1 MSGQPEVA
9 VGMSSCGIA
18 AGARV
23 VFDTLQKDVAARALP
38 YAVVATGC
46 IGACHAE
53 PLVEIRQADGTKLLY
68 GNVDEAKAHAI
79 VEGLLAGTPVTA
91 MLIPADYPYLARQKR
106 IVLAN
111 CGVIDPE
118 SIDQYI
124 AHDGYVALRKVLTGM
139 SPEAVIEQVSASGLR
154 GRGGAGFPTG
164 MKWTF
169 ARKAKSTTGKKYI
182 ICNADEGDPGAFM
195 DRSVLEGDPHAVL
208 EGMLIGAF
216 AIGSDEGYVYV
227 RAEYPLA
234 IKRLQ
239 IALRQMEEK
248 NLLGNR
254 ILGTDFSFSLHIKE
268 GAGAFV
274 CGEETALMGSIEGKR
289 GMPRLRP
296 PFPAER
302 GLWGSPSNI
311 NNVETFANVP
321 SIIRMG
327 GLEYAKIGTEK
338 SRGTKVFALA
348 GKIKRGGM
356 IEVPM
361 GISLREVIFD
371 IGGGIMGDKKF
382 KAVQMGGP
390 SGGCVPE
397 SLADVLVDYD
407 SLTATGAIMG
417 SGGMVVMDESTCM
430 VDVARYFLTF
440 IQSESCGKCT
450 FCRIG
455 TKRMLEILTRITEGR
470 GEEKDIAE
478 LEELAGKIRISSL
491 CALGQT
497 APNPVLTTLRYFR
510 AEYDEHIRNKRCP
523 AKKCK
528 ALITYNV
535 VAESVHGLH
544 ALRARLSHEG
554 RARRAE
560 EAAPHRPGHL
570 HPVRSL
576 LRGVPV
582 QRDRDHHGSAGLC
595 AREGRRRGTPWNW
608 RRRRGKD

>member
-1 MSGQPEVA
+1 
-9 VGMSSCGIA
+9 MSSCGIA

-23 VFDTLQKDVAARALP
+23 VFEHLTRDVAAQRLP
-38 YAVVATGC
+38 WAVVATGC

-53 PLVEIRQADGTKLLY
+53 PLVEVRQADGRSFLY
-68 GNVDEAKAHAI
+68 GNVDEAKVQSIITSHLQ
-79 VEGLLAGTPVTA
+79 GGTPVDEL
-91 MLIPADYPYLARQKR
+91 LIPADYPYLAKQKR
-106 IVLAN
+106 IVLAH
-111 CGVIDPE
+111 CGLIDPE
-118 SIDQYI
+118 SIDEYL
-124 AHDGYVALRKVLTGM
+124 AHDGYAALKKVLTTM
-139 SPEAVIEQVSASGLR
+139 TPEAVIEQVKLSGLR

-169 ARKAKSTTGKKYI
+169 ARDAKSTTGKKYV

-208 EGMLIGAF
+208 EGMLICAY

-234 IKRLQ
+234 ITRLQ
-239 IALRQMEEK
+239 IALRHMEAH
-248 NLLGNR
+248 NLLGKN
-254 ILGTDFSFSLHIKE
+254 ILGTPFSFTIHIKE

-289 GMPRLRP
+289 GMPRLRH
-296 PFPAER
+296 PFPAAR
-302 GLWGSPSNI
+302 GLWDSPSNI
-311 NNVETFANVP
+311 NNVETYANVTP
-321 SIIRMG
+321 IIRMG
-327 GLEYAKIGTEK
+327 GAEYARVGTEK
-338 SRGTKVFALA
+338 SKGTKVFALA

-371 IGGGIMGDKKF
+371 IGGGILGDKKF

-397 SLADVLVDYD
+397 QLADVLVDYD

-417 SGGMVVMDESTCM
+417 SGGIVVMDESTCM

-455 TKRMLEILTRITEGR
+455 TKRMLEILTRITGGK
-470 GEEKDIAE
+470 GEEKDIEE
-478 LEELAGKIRISSL
+478 LEELAAKIKVSSL
-491 CALGQT
+491 CGLGQT

-510 AEYDEHIRNKRCP
+510 AEYDDHIRNKRCA

-528 ALITYNV
+528 ALIRYNV
-535 VAESVHGLH
+535 LAEACTGCM
-544 ALRARLSHEG
+544 
-554 RARRAE
+554 
-560 EAAPHRPGHL
+560 
-570 HPVRSL
+570 
-576 LRGVPV
+576 
-582 QRDRDHHGSAGLC
+582 LC
-595 AREGRRRGTPWNW
+595 ARVCPTKAAHGERKKVHVIDQDTCIQCGLCYEACRFDAIDITSGRIGD
-608 RRRRGKD
+608 GC

>member
-1 MSGQPEVA
+1 MTAESAGYRGAEVA

-18 AGARV
+18 AGARA
-23 VFDTLQKDVAARALP
+23 VFDRLRRDVAARGLP
-38 YAVVATGC
+38 WSVVATGC

-53 PLVEIRQADGTKLLY
+53 PLVEVRQPDGRTFLY
-68 GNVDEAKAHAI
+68 GNLDESKVESI
-79 VEGLLAGTPVTA
+79 VSGHLAGGAPVEDL
-91 MLIPADYPYLARQKR
+91 LIPADYPYLAKQKR

-118 SIDQYI
+118 SIEQYI
-124 AHDGYVALRKVLTGM
+124 SRDGYGALRTVLTAM
-139 SPEAVIEQVSASGLR
+139 SPGEVIEEVKRSGLR
-154 GRGGAGFPTG
+154 GRGGAGFSTG

-169 ARKAKSTTGKKYI
+169 ARDSKSLTGKKYV

-208 EGMLIGAF
+208 EGMLICAY
-216 AIGSDEGYVYV
+216 AIGSDEGYVYA

-234 IKRLQ
+234 IKRLHV
-239 IALRQMEEK
+239 ALRQMEERG
-248 NLLGNR
+248 LLGKN
-254 ILGTDFSFSLHIKE
+254 ILGTPFSFSLHIKE

-274 CGEETALMGSIEGKR
+274 CGEETALMASIEGRR

-296 PFPAER
+296 PFPAVR
-302 GLWGSPSNI
+302 GLWDSPSNI
-311 NNVETFANVP
+311 NNVETYANVP

-327 GLEYAKIGTEK
+327 ASEYARIGTEK
-338 SRGTKVFALA
+338 SKGTKVFALA

-361 GISLREVIFD
+361 GISLREIIFD
-371 IGGGIMGDKKF
+371 IGGGIIGDRKF

-397 SLADVLVDYD
+397 ELADVLVDYD

-440 IQSESCGKCT
+440 TQSESCGKCT

-470 GEEKDIAE
+470 GEEKDIAG
-478 LEELAGKIRISSL
+478 LEELAAKVKVSSL
-491 CALGQT
+491 CGLGQT

-510 AEYDEHIRNKRCP
+510 AEYDDHIRNKRCA

-528 ALITYNV
+528 ALIRYSV
-535 VAESVHGLH
+535 SAERCTGCM
-544 ALRARLSHEG
+544 
-554 RARRAE
+554 
-560 EAAPHRPGHL
+560 
-570 HPVRSL
+570 
-576 LRGVPV
+576 
-582 QRDRDHHGSAGLC
+582 LC
-595 AREGRRRGTPWNW
+595 ARVCPTKAAHGERKKVHVIDQDTCIQCGLCFEACRFDAIAITSGRTADGR
-608 RRRRGKD
+608 